1 MNRQTTASV
10 SVFSALAGAATLMLS
25 GFGPALAA
33 SDDDTRF
40 TDLRFSATLAGR
52 RGEISSSGVT
62 NIDDKS
68 AWDTAFRFSADWIRG
83 LGHDGLG
90 LALGFGVSYDDR
102 SRTPQSG
109 AGYGLPGYNGNQ
121 AYGANY
127 QYRAIVPR
135 FELGPYLR
143 ISRFL
148 NLELI
153 GHAGYGLATLQ
164 IENNQT
170 GGRAYSDTAPVRC
183 FGADLNLIF
192 AESYEDPF
200 LGVSFGWLGMD
211 SKHQIKSPTSGT
223 GTYHVKSGDIN
234 ASFIVGYRF

>member
-1 MNRQTTASV
+1 MNRQTTATV
-10 SVFSALAGAATLMLS
+10 SLFTAVIGTATLSIGCL
-25 GFGPALAA
+25 GPGLAA
-33 SDDDTRF
+33 SEDDTRF
-40 TDLRFSATLAGR
+40 TDLRFSATMAGK
-52 RGEISSSGVT
+52 RGQISSSGTT

-68 AWDTAFRFSADWIRG
+68 AWDTAFRFSADWVRG
-83 LGHDGLG
+83 LGHDGMG

-109 AGYGLPGYNGNQ
+109 TGYGLPGYNGNQ
-121 AYGANY
+121 AYGGNY
-127 QYRAIVPR
+127 KYRAIVPR

-143 ISRFL
+143 IARFL

-153 GHAGYGLATLQ
+153 GHAGYGLASLQ
-164 IENNQT
+164 VENDLT
-170 GGRAYSDTAPVRC
+170 GGRAYADTAPVRC

-200 LGVSFGWLGMD
+200 LGASFGWLGMD
-211 SKHQIKSPTSGT
+211 STHQITAPSGT

-234 ASFIVGYRF
+234 ASLIVGYRF